1 METVDVKVVNATPIN
16 ATLNETVQMMNE
28 TLNSFDENTEAETE
42 KEKEAVSFLKSFKD
56 YIGSMEFR
64 NDVGEV
70 SKKYNK
76 SPKEVAQ
83 NFFEKALGTVG
94 DILGIAINVVCNAGR
109 MVVNIV
115 ATVANSILNLLQ
127 SILYGVASIITCN
140 KTCVATN

>member
-1 METVDVKVVNATPIN
+1 METVQVKVVNAQPVN
-16 ATLNETVQMMNE
+16 KELNDTVQIMNE
-28 TLNSFDENTEAETE
+28 TLNNLENTEAETE

-56 YIGSMEFR
+56 YIGSMEFKT
-64 NDVGEV
+64 DVNEV
-70 SKKYNK
+70 SQKYNV
-76 SPKEVAQ
+76 SPKQVAQ

-109 MVVNIV
+109 MVVSIV

-140 KTCVATN
+140 KTSCVAN